1 MTIRSVFRH
10 QIIAGVVL
18 SVVGLTGVAR
28 AQNAP
33 QPFKDWKNTSLSGA
47 LRAEPRLQCDAV
59 VRMTTYEFS
68 ILSARTMPA
77 GGPVPQFCRV
87 LGQILPEVRFELS
100 LPAQWNGR
108 LYMFGNGG
116 FAGEALDAPAR
127 VGIRNA
133 ALQRGFA
140 VVQTNTGHDAAV
152 EPLGTFA
159 VDSQKLLD
167 YAYRAVHV
175 TAMTAKR
182 IVATYYEQQVRRSG
196 TSMAVPREGGRG

>member
-1 MTIRSVFRH
+1 M
-10 QIIAGVVL
+10 
-18 SVVGLTGVAR
+18 
-28 AQNAP
+28 
-33 QPFKDWKNTSLSGA
+33 SGS
-47 LRAEPRLQCDAV
+47 LRAEPRVQCDAV
-59 VRMTTYEFS
+59 VRVTTYEFS
-68 ILSARTMPA
+68 ILSAGTISA
-77 GGPVPQFCRV
+77 AASVPQFCRV

-116 FAGEALDAPAR
+116 YAGEALDAAAR
-127 VGIRNA
+127 VGIRDA

-140 VVQTNTGHDAAV
+140 VVQTNTGHDATVA
-152 EPLGTFA
+152 PLGTFA

-182 IVATYYEQQVRRSG
+182 IIATYYGQQVRRSYFNG
-196 TSMAVPREGGRG
+196 CSYGRTAGVDVGSALPR